1 MLLVGV
7 LLVLVG
13 SPPAPSQPEHISVK
27 LTNTTQV
34 IHIAPII
41 TKGYSIS
48 YGNTS
53 APRSRHLH
61 ITCFLLSDNTEVDI
75 YTQLLYYLKH
85 ERRLPMSIPTRCHN
99 KRHFMLLLLLSG
111 IELNPGLRPLII
123 HAEFVK
129 KLLKIWVKELL
140 LMTIAINSAINHV

>member
-1 MLLVGV
+1 MHRLLLLVGV
-7 LLVLVG
+7 LLVIVG
-13 SPPAPSQPEHISVK
+13 SPPAPSQTEHISVK
-27 LTNTTQV
+27 QTNTTQV
-34 IHIAPII
+34 INIAPII

-48 YGNTS
+48 YGNIS
-53 APRSRHLH
+53 DPRISRHLY

-85 ERRLPMSIPTRCHN
+85 ERRLPMSIPIRCYN
-99 KRHFMLLLLLSG
+99 KRRSV
-111 IELNPGLRPLII
+111 ELNLTQVRGPLNI

-140 LMTIAINSAINHV
+140 LVMIAINGAINHV